1 MSGTD
6 LDDIQRARAEADLLY
21 SREEIDDAVRAMGG
35 RISARLGGAQPL
47 LLVTMTGG
55 LVPAALLLPH
65 LDFPL
70 QLDYIHLTRYG
81 KALQGG
87 EIQWLKR
94 PPAEV
99 TGRSVLIIDD
109 LLDLGITLQ
118 SAVEECQRLGA
129 REVLTAVLV
138 HKEVADRP
146 GLSQTDFHA
155 VRTPDRYLFG
165 YGMDYKSWWRNGPGI
180 YAVRGT

>member
-1 MSGTD
+1 MTD
-6 LDDIQRARAEADLLY
+6 SDLEDIRRARAEADLLY
-21 SREEIDDAVRAMGG
+21 SREQIDAAVQAMGD
-35 RISARLGGAQPL
+35 RITARLGGDLPL

-81 KALQGG
+81 NALSGG
-87 EIQWLKR
+87 EINWLKR
-94 PPAEV
+94 PPSHVA
-99 TGRSVLIIDD
+99 GRAVLIIDD
-109 LLDLGITLQ
+109 LLDLGLTLQ
-118 SAVEECQRLGA
+118 CAVEECERLGA

-146 GLSQTDFHA
+146 GLRQTDFHA
-155 VRTPDRYLFG
+155 VSTPDRYLFG